1 MFSIAEGLKRGH
13 INTYNF
19 IKQKS
24 LSILLT
30 FFQASLYEI
39 WREMFFTNIFTQF
52 KLFRI
57 STPKFSSTSEGHVL
71 SFGSGA
77 SLYLQKL
84 HEGNLEG
91 GLLH

>member
-1 MFSIAEGLKRGH
+1 MFSVTEGLKRGH

-30 FFQASLYEI
+30 FFQASLYKI
-39 WREMFFTNIFTQF
+39 WREMFFMNIFTQF

-57 STPKFSSTSEGHVL
+57 STPKVSGTSEGHVF
-71 SFGSGA
+71 SFVSGA
-77 SLYLQKL
+77 SL
-84 HEGNLEG
+84 
-91 GLLH
+91 